1 LYNVVLSLRRGPAAG
16 DNPWHAWTLEWATPS
31 PPPEDN
37 FTLVPP
43 VRGRRPLWDLAHPPA
58 PAAASSGPPPRPRRD
73 ARPMGGP
80 ELGMVAFIASEAVFF
95 VVLIIAY
102 AYYHEAAHTG
112 TVAVRVLNPG
122 RAGLNTLFLL
132 ASSVTMWLG
141 GRSLA
146 RRNPSGL
153 LLWVA
158 ATIVLGAVFLLGQV
172 REWAG
177 LIRGNV
183 TISRDLFGTTFF
195 TLTGFHG
202 LHVFLGLLLLIMVGA
217 LALRGQFHGP
227 TSSGVE
233 VVSLYW
239 HFVDA
244 VWIVVYSLI
253 YLWSVVT

>member
-1 LYNVVLSLRRGPAAG
+1 
-16 DNPWHAWTLEWATPS
+16 
-31 PPPEDN
+31 
-37 FTLVPP
+37 
-43 VRGRRPLWDLAHPPA
+43 
-58 PAAASSGPPPRPRRD
+58 
-73 ARPMGGP
+73 
-80 ELGMVAFIASEAVFF
+80 
-95 VVLIIAY
+95 
-102 AYYHEAAHTG
+102 
-112 TVAVRVLNPG
+112 
-122 RAGLNTLFLL
+122 
-132 ASSVTMWLG
+132 MWLG